1 MTVVLD
7 TSALIALH
15 ISGPG
20 RTITHDALK
29 SDPHWCA
36 SAIALTEALAAID
49 RLTEEPILRH
59 DLEDAIRHTWDYIAV
74 VPLDQRCLDDASH
87 LIREQPLH
95 ISDALHL
102 SAAQRLPQPLSFVT
116 FDPAQ
121 IPVALSLGFEVV
133 SS

>member
-7 TSALIALH
+7 TSALVALH
-15 ISGPG
+15 IAGQA
-20 RTITHDALK
+20 RTITSEALQK
-29 SDPHWCA
+29 DPHWCA
-36 SAIALTEALAAID
+36 SAIALTEALAVID
-49 RLTEEPILRH
+49 RLTEEPILRS
-59 DLEDAIRHTWDYIAV
+59 DLEDSIRHTWDYIAV

-87 LIREQPLH
+87 LVREQPLH

-102 SAAQRLPQPLSFVT
+102 AAAQRLPQPISFVT

>member
-15 ISGPG
+15 ISGPA
-20 RTITHDALK
+20 RNITYDVLK

-49 RLTEEPILRH
+49 RLTEELILRR

-102 SAAQRLPQPLSFVT
+102 SAAQRLPQPVSFVT

>member
-49 RLTEEPILRH
+49 RLTEERILRR

-102 SAAQRLPQPLSFVT
+102 SAAQRLPQPVSFVT
-116 FDPAQ
+116 IDPAQ

>member
-15 ISGPG
+15 VSGPA
-20 RTITHDALK
+20 RTITQETLK
-29 SDPHWCA
+29 NDPHWCA
-36 SAIALTEALAAID
+36 SAIALTEALAVID
-49 RLTEEPILRH
+49 RLTEEPFLRG

-74 VPLDQRCLDDASH
+74 VPIDQRCLDDAA
-87 LIREQPLH
+87 LLVREQPLH

-102 SAAQRLPQPLSFVT
+102 AAATRLPQPVSFVT

>member
-20 RTITHDALK
+20 RTITNDALK

-49 RLTEEPILRH
+49 RLTEEPILRR

-102 SAAQRLPQPLSFVT
+102 SAAQRLPQPVSFVT

>member
-95 ISDALHL
+95 ISDAMHL
-102 SAAQRLPQPLSFVT
+102 SAAQRLPQPVSFVT

>member
-29 SDPHWCA
+29 NDPHWCA

-49 RLTEEPILRH
+49 RLTEEPILRR
-59 DLEDAIRHTWDYIAV
+59 DLEDAIRHAWDYIAV
-74 VPLDQRCLDDASH
+74 VPLDQRCLDEASH

-102 SAAQRLPQPLSFVT
+102 SAAQRLPQPVSFVT

>member
-49 RLTEEPILRH
+49 RLTEEPILRR
-59 DLEDAIRHTWDYIAV
+59 DLEDAIRHTRDYNAV

-102 SAAQRLPQPLSFVT
+102 SAAQRLPQPVSFVT

>member
-20 RTITHDALK
+20 RNITHEALNGD
-29 SDPHWCA
+29 SHWCA
-36 SAIALTEALAAID
+36 SALALTEAIAAID
-49 RLTEEPILRH
+49 RLTEEPILRR

-102 SAAQRLPQPLSFVT
+102 SAAQRLPQPVSFVT

>member
-1 MTVVLD
+1 MTVALD
-7 TSALIALH
+7 TSALVALH
-15 ISGPG
+15 ISGPA
-20 RTITHDALK
+20 RTITHEKLK

-36 SAIALTEALAAID
+36 SAIALTEALAIID
-49 RLTEEPILRH
+49 RLTEEPILRS
-59 DLEDAIRHTWDYIAV
+59 DLEDSIRHTWDYIAV

-102 SAAQRLPQPLSFVT
+102 AAAQRLPQPVSFVT

>member
-20 RTITHDALK
+20 RIITHDALK

-102 SAAQRLPQPLSFVT
+102 SAAQRLPHPVSFVT

>member
-36 SAIALTEALAAID
+36 SAIALTEALAVID

>member
-49 RLTEEPILRH
+49 RLTEESILRR

-102 SAAQRLPQPLSFVT
+102 SAAQRLPQPVSFVT

>member
-102 SAAQRLPQPLSFVT
+102 SAAQRLPQPVSFVT

>member
-15 ISGPG
+15 ISGPA
-20 RTITHDALK
+20 RNITYDALK

-49 RLTEEPILRH
+49 RLTEELILRR

-102 SAAQRLPQPLSFVT
+102 SAAQRLPQPVSFVT

>member
-15 ISGPG
+15 ISGPA
-20 RTITHDALK
+20 RNITHEALK
-29 SDPHWCA
+29 GDSHWCA
-36 SAIALTEALAAID
+36 SALALTEAIAAID
-49 RLTEEPILRH
+49 RLTEELILRR

-102 SAAQRLPQPLSFVT
+102 SAAQRLPQPVSFVT

>member
-7 TSALIALH
+7 TSALVALH
-15 ISGPG
+15 ISGQA
-20 RTITHDALK
+20 RTITYETLQK
-29 SDPHWCA
+29 DPHWCA
-36 SAIALTEALAAID
+36 SAIALTEALAVID
-49 RLTEEPILRH
+49 RLTEEPILRS
-59 DLEDAIRHTWDYIAV
+59 DLEDSIRHTWDYIAV

-102 SAAQRLPQPLSFVT
+102 AAAQRLPQPISFVT

>member
-20 RTITHDALK
+20 RTITNEALK

-49 RLTEEPILRH
+49 RLTEEPTLRR

-102 SAAQRLPQPLSFVT
+102 SAAQRLPQPVSFVT

>member
-1 MTVVLD
+1 
-7 TSALIALH
+7 
-15 ISGPG
+15 
-20 RTITHDALK
+20 LK
-29 SDPHWCA
+29 SDSHWCA

-49 RLTEEPILRH
+49 RLTEEPILRR

-102 SAAQRLPQPLSFVT
+102 SAAQRLPQPVSFVT